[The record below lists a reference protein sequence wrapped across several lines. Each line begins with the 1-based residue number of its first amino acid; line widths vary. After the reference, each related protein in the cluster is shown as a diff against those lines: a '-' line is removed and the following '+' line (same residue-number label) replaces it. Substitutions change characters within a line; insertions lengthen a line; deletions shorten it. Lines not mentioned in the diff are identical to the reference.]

1 MLDSVTK
8 APQSRRTLTFASI
21 MHVWSDLFFALLVP
35 LLPVIKADLGLSFAQ
50 VALLRSL
57 FTGASA
63 VLQIP
68 AGILAETT
76 GEFWLLVI
84 GNAWVSLGLI
94 FMALSPA
101 FAVLLGVSFVGG
113 LGGGTQHPL
122 GSSLVSRAYDDR
134 GRSTAVGTV
143 NFAGD
148 LGKMAAPLVALIAI
162 PFGWR
167 TVLWV
172 VGAVALAFMALST
185 LAKRSVD
192 IGRPPARQHAA
203 SQEGDQDSSP
213 DNTNDGNMSGFV
225 MLSIVGLLDS
235 ATRGAALVFLPFVMD
250 AKGMGPA
257 QISLMLLL
265 LFAGGA
271 AGKFVVGWLGERF
284 HAVSLVWGT
293 KGMTALLLVVSLATP
308 PLAFAPLMVILG
320 VGLNGTSSA
329 LYASVADLIPPQR
342 RARLYGFFYTTNEG
356 GTVLAPLVYG
366 FIADAFSLNV
376 TVVVMGLA
384 TLIILPVSLGL
395 RKHLSAPATAVDSA

>member
-1 MLDSVTK
+1 MLDFVTK
-8 APQSRRTLTFASI
+8 APQSRRTLGFASI

-35 LLPVIKADLGLSFAQ
+35 LLPIIKADLGLSFAQ

-57 FTGASA
+57 FTGATA

-76 GEFWLLVI
+76 GEFWLLVM

-101 FAVLLGVSFVGG
+101 FSLLLGVSFLGG

-122 GSSLVSRAYDDR
+122 GSSLVSRAYDER

-172 VGAVALAFMALST
+172 VGATGLAFMALST

-192 IGRPPARQHAA
+192 IGRPPARQIAA
-203 SQEGDQDSSP
+203 GQEGYL
-213 DNTNDGNMSGFV
+213 DNANQGNMSGFV

-271 AGKFVVGWLGERF
+271 AGKYVVGWLGERY
-284 HAVSLVWGT
+284 HTVNLVWAT
-293 KGMTALLLVVSLATP
+293 KGMTALLLVVSLASP

-320 VGLNGTSSA
+320 IGLNGTSSA

-395 RKHLSAPATAVDSA
+395 RKHLSAPAAAADPA

>member
-1 MLDSVTK
+1 MLDFVTK
-8 APQSRRTLTFASI
+8 APQSRRTLGFASI

-35 LLPVIKADLGLSFAQ
+35 LLPIIKADLGLSFAQ

-57 FTGASA
+57 FTGATA

-76 GEFWLLVI
+76 GEFWLLVM

-101 FAVLLGVSFVGG
+101 FSLLLGVSFLGG

-148 LGKMAAPLVALIAI
+148 LGKMLAPLVALIAI

-172 VGAVALAFMALST
+172 VGATGLAFMALST

-192 IGRPPARQHAA
+192 IGRPPARQIAA
-203 SQEGDQDSSP
+203 GQEGYL
-213 DNTNDGNMSGFV
+213 DNANQGNMSGFV

-271 AGKFVVGWLGERF
+271 AGKYVVGWLGERY
-284 HAVSLVWGT
+284 HTVNLVWAT
-293 KGMTALLLVVSLATP
+293 KGMTALLLVVSLASP

-320 VGLNGTSSA
+320 IGLNGTSSA
-329 LYASVADLIPPQR
+329 LYASVADLIPAQR

-395 RKHLSAPATAVDSA
+395 RKHLSAPAAAADPA

>member
-1 MLDSVTK
+1 MLDFVTK
-8 APQSRRTLTFASI
+8 APQSRRTLGFASI

-35 LLPVIKADLGLSFAQ
+35 LLPIIKADLGLSFAQ
-50 VALLRSL
+50 VAWLRSL
-57 FTGASA
+57 FTGATA

-76 GEFWLLVI
+76 GEFWLLVM

-101 FAVLLGVSFVGG
+101 FSLLLGVSFLGG

-122 GSSLVSRAYDDR
+122 ASSLVSRAYDDR

-148 LGKMAAPLVALIAI
+148 LGKMLAPLVALIAI

-172 VGAVALAFMALST
+172 VGATGLAFMALST

-192 IGRPPARQHAA
+192 IGRPPARQIDAG
-203 SQEGDQDSSP
+203 QEGYLNNANQ
-213 DNTNDGNMSGFV
+213 GNMSGFV

-271 AGKFVVGWLGERF
+271 AGKYVVGWLGERY
-284 HAVSLVWGT
+284 HTVNLVWAT
-293 KGMTALLLVVSLATP
+293 KGMTALLLVVSLASP

-320 VGLNGTSSA
+320 IGLNGTSSA
-329 LYASVADLIPPQR
+329 LYASVADLIPAQR

-395 RKHLSAPATAVDSA
+395 RKHLSAPAAAADPA